1 MFLALPSDETAARE
15 TGSSPRPL
23 SRGKEPLTPRA
34 LLGIHRAPSTEYRPW
49 EAFRSWCGVSEMGT
63 QVRRPDGLLGYFPKV
78 GHTGKWGLA
87 SSSLDP
93 GGVPSPLHQS
103 AFQWRDRVY
112 SQGSTRPSWAT
123 LCDTSPRSHVFLTDV
138 FLCVFSQVCSL
149 RAELTAGKDSP

>member
-1 MFLALPSDETAARE
+1 MRRLPGKLAAAHGLCQGGRSPSHRE
-15 TGSSPRPL
+15 L
-23 SRGKEPLTPRA
+23 SLEFTE
-34 LLGIHRAPSTEYRPW
+34 HQVPSTARGRHSG
-49 EAFRSWCGVSEMGT
+49 AGAGVSERGT
-63 QVRRPDGLLGYFPKV
+63 QVWRPDGLLGYFPKV

-138 FLCVFSQVCSL
+138 FLCVCSQDGSL